1 MSLNMAGEEKLN
13 ILLSLKVDLYLKKD
27 ILIVLILS

>member
-13 ILLSLKVDLYLKKD
+13 IPLSLKVDLYLKKD